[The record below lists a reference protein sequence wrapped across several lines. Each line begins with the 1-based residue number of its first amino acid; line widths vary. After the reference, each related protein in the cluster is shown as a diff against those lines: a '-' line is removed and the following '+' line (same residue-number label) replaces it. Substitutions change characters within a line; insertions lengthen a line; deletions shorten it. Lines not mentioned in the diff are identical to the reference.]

1 VALLAAAGMGFLLH
15 RLYSKRRYRWK
26 DLREKEG
33 VVFYGV
39 LACVGVLSIMAM
51 LLPGFTPVGPIMA
64 SGLALLLQAGI
75 FIVKSFI
82 ICFIVVWIRWTLP
95 RLRYDQLMALG
106 WKIMLPLGIANIV
119 VTGIVVLLFP

>member
-1 VALLAAAGMGFLLH
+1 
-15 RLYSKRRYRWK
+15 
-26 DLREKEG
+26 
-33 VVFYGV
+33 
-39 LACVGVLSIMAM
+39 VLSIAAM
-51 LLPGFTPVGPIMA
+51 LLPGFTPIGPIMA

-119 VTGIVVLLFP
+119 VTGIVVLLFQ